1 MATAANE
8 MPKRRRARY
17 SAEYRAEAL
26 ALAER
31 IGVAAAA
38 SGYSPPFITGV
49 MSGSDQASMTTF
61 CFGMGSTPPPRTV
74 SLSVRPQ

>member
-1 MATAANE
+1 MATASSD
-8 MPKRRRARY
+8 MPRRKKARY

-38 SGYSPPFITGV
+38 SELDVHATQIRQWRAKAAHEKSF
-49 MSGSDQASMTTF
+49 SDHEHQLADK
-61 CFGMGSTPPPRTV
+61 
-74 SLSVRPQ
+74 SV